1 MRKSLAHLPEYVQK
15 LHEVTERICKEKTM
29 LLLKD
34 ERKTLLKYYKN
45 LQNTQQAKRFESL
58 SAKVYIATHNLISRG
73 LVHEIIEGGPEHVE
87 YMTAYMVKDCIDL
100 HNFLASSEDDI
111 ECDNITLRLT
121 REGYDSARKYN
132 SWWDRTDMWW
142 AEYKGHWFFAIAR
155 IIVPFL
161 LGLLT
166 GKLT

>member
-1 MRKSLAHLPEYVQK
+1 M
-15 LHEVTERICKEKTM
+15 M

-34 ERKTLLKYYKN
+34 ERKTLLKYCNY
-45 LQNTQQAKRFESL
+45 LQNTEESMIFASL
-58 SAKVYIATHNLISRG
+58 SKRAYVSTRNLIDRG
-73 LVHEIIEGGPEHVE
+73 LVDEIVEVGPEHVE

-121 REGYDSARKYN
+121 REGYDLARKYN

-142 AEYKGHWFFAIAR
+142 AEYKGHW
-155 IIVPFL
+155 L
-161 LGLLT
+161 LGIAGIIRSILRRLHW
-166 GKLT
+166 